1 MPVEIIYQ
9 ACSRIYHQGCSAY
22 DEAVGFADPVY
33 GLLQH
38 MLFQRFFVKNDIRFD
53 GLATEPAFRNTVDTV
68 GFIHDIR
75 QIMTLSAFHA
85 SVSQHRSM
93 KFTDI
98 FAACQLVK
106 SIDVLGYDAQKLP
119 FFLQLCQCD
128 MSLVGFRIL
137 INQILFIIII
147 ESLRMFHKKRSGK
160 HDFRRI
166 SVVVHGVVQP
176 CFGTEIRDIAF
187 GGNTCSSKKHDFL
200 AVIYNFSHSAVHLMS
215 PLSGSGLV
223 IRD

>member
-1 MPVEIIYQ
+1 MLVSQHFADGVVDDQGRPVVVASLGFVDEDEIVSIEIIYQ
-9 ACSRIYHQGCSAY
+9 TCSRIYHQGCAAY
-22 DEAVGFADPVY
+22 DEAVRLADPVY

-106 SIDVLGYDAQKLP
+106 SIDVLGYNAQKLS

-137 INQILFIIII
+137 INQIL
-147 ESLRMFHKKRSGK
+147 L
-160 HDFRRI
+160 
-166 SVVVHGVVQP
+166 
-176 CFGTEIRDIAF
+176 
-187 GGNTCSSKKHDFL
+187 
-200 AVIYNFSHSAVHLMS
+200 
-215 PLSGSGLV
+215 
-223 IRD
+223 